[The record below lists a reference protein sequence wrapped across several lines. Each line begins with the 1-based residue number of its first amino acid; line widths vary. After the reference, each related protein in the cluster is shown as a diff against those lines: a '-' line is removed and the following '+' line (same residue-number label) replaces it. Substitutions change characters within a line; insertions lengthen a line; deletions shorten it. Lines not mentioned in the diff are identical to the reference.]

1 MKILLPILA
10 FSIVIVSC
18 GIKHAKQ
25 PEYRDVRNIRLIN
38 LGPLQSTA
46 GVDLVLFNPNNF
58 GAQVEVVKGDI
69 YVDSIFLGQFELN
82 EKVSVKKRAE
92 FTLPALVKIDMIS
105 MIKNQRELL
114 KKKEAMIR
122 IDGSATIRKAGISK
136 DIPIK
141 YESLQDLEKYKT
153 LISH

>member
-1 MKILLPILA
+1 MKTLLPLFA
-10 FSIVIVSC
+10 LSFLIVSC

-46 GVDLVLFNPNNF
+46 GVDLVLFNPNSF
-58 GAQVEVVKGDI
+58 GAIIEVVKGDI

-82 EKVSVKKRAE
+82 DKVGVKKRSE

-105 MIKNQRELL
+105 MIKNQHELL
-114 KKKEAMIR
+114 KKKEALVR
-122 IDGSATIRKAGISK
+122 IEGSATIRKAGISK

-141 YESLQDLEKYKT
+141 YESLQDIEKFKS